1 MRDRA
6 RTLRRLPT
14 ETEQRCWQA
23 LRKLQI
29 EGVKFR
35 RQHLIGPYIVDFVAL
50 SHKLIIEVDGSQHIT
65 QAAYDHERTQFLVAK
80 GYKVLRF
87 WNNEIFQQLD
97 AVKLAIRDAIMN
109 TSSSF

>member
-65 QAAYDHERTQFLVAK
+65 RAAYPTHTLPFQKKGGIFKCFFL
-80 GYKVLRF
+80 
-87 WNNEIFQQLD
+87 
-97 AVKLAIRDAIMN
+97 
-109 TSSSF
+109 S